1 MNKTKIKNF
10 SIWARRNLIEVVA
23 YRMRFLGIDES
34 GIKPEMDGS
43 TDDLKLYDMGTSKPA
58 EVAKYDI
65 QKRINLTNH
74 IKEYQEKSDYKTA
87 YENTVEEIAYTW
99 FNRLIAIRFMEV
111 NDYLPSGVRVLSSKS
126 GKSEPDIVTKAEEVA
141 SDQDF
146 DISSEEIWKLRDD
159 NQLDELFRIMFKEQ
173 CKKLH
178 KILPELF
185 SNSKDDYSELLL
197 PISFIDKDSF
207 ICHLVADIDED
218 DFNIAKE
225 GQVEIIGW
233 LYQYYNSEKKDAV
246 FKAMSEKVKVSKE
259 NIAAATQLFT
269 PDWIVRYMVENSLGR
284 LYIDKRRTEG
294 VYADGRGLDELSW
307 EEYEEQRQNT
317 EKYIAEEMGWKY
329 YLPEAT
335 QTQEVRKQL
344 EELQVQRRE
353 LEVEKIRFIDPCMG
367 SGHILV
373 CAFEVLMQ
381 IYLARGY
388 TERDAA
394 QNIVR
399 NNLWGLDLDKRA
411 YQLAYF
417 AVMMKARQY
426 DKRLWYRIENNEF
439 DAHLYHLSHF
449 QDLPNFKYANLDE
462 PIKSFVEQFD
472 NADTYGSLITVQAD
486 DEIDKAL
493 DEFQGTLDLTFGH
506 MEHLMQLYKILSQR
520 YDVVCTNPPYM
531 GTSNAN
537 DVLKG
542 YIEKKFPDSKSD
554 LFAVFIEKCSQFA
567 KSNGYYAMITQH
579 AWMFLSSYEKLRTK
593 LQTKTTINMAH
604 LGARAFDE
612 IGGEVVQTTAF
623 VITNSHV
630 LNYYGVYERLVDGSN
645 ENEKCSLFLDGTHK
659 YIANASVFKKIPG
672 NPINYWLSE
681 NFIALLSQKEKIGQ
695 KYDSG
700 SGLSTSDNDRFLRF
714 FWEVAN
720 DRIASGKDDNKKWYL
735 FHKGGE
741 YRKWYGNLY
750 YVVNWEN
757 DGQEI
762 KYWVTHN
769 PKDPNTTSWSR
780 RIFNTHL
787 YFLEGIT
794 WSVISSGNISF
805 RAIDTNAMISNAA
818 GGIFGFS
825 STNDRDNF
833 MAALNTK
840 IWTKVFSTI
849 NPTLNYSSGII
860 QKAPCPTTVSNE
872 LASECIR
879 ISKEDWDSFETSWD
893 FKEHPFVKWSKEL
906 WDATAIGA
914 TMQHYYGGHPKVSCP
929 LELCYLLWQG
939 ECNDRRAKLKA
950 NEEELNRIF
959 IEIYGLQDELTP
971 EVEDKDITV
980 RPADLQRDM
989 RSFVSYAVGCMFGR
1003 YSLDREGLVFAGGD
1017 FDKVYWKHKGQAALD
1032 ENGEPIGGG
1041 YAGISL
1047 ADYCYPRFW
1056 SEHGEPYNTK
1066 LLSFAP
1072 DADNCIPITE
1082 EQFFEDDIVT
1092 QFADFVKA
1100 VFGEEELEKNLRFVA
1115 DNLGIKGNG
1124 TAREKIRQY
1133 FLKEFYKDHCKVYQK
1148 RPIYWLFDTGK
1159 KNGFKALC
1167 YIHRWTVNTVG
1178 DVRIDYMHKLQR
1190 LYRNEIIRLKE
1201 NIDAGEEIAKS
1212 QKRLEK
1218 ITNQLQETEEYDAK
1232 IGIVVAARA
1241 EIDLDDGVKVNY
1253 DKVQVGSDGKH
1264 YQILAKI

>member
-23 YRMRFLGIDES
+23 YRMRFLGIDEN
-34 GIKPEMDGS
+34 GIAPEMDGS
-43 TDDLKLYDMGTSKPA
+43 TDKLKLYDMGTSKPA
-58 EVAKYDI
+58 EVADRDI
-65 QKRINLTNH
+65 AKRVRLASH
-74 IKEYQEKSDYKTA
+74 IREHEKTSDYKTA
-87 YENTVEEIAYTW
+87 YETVVEEIAYTW

-111 NDYLPSGVRVLSSKS
+111 NDYLPSGVRVLSSES
-126 GKSEPDIVTKAEEVA
+126 GKREPDIVTNAVEVA
-141 SDQDF
+141 EAEGFS
-146 DISSEEIWKLRDD
+146 ISKDDIWKLKDE
-159 NQLDELFRIMFKEQ
+159 NKLDELFRILFIQQ

-178 KILPELF
+178 EVLPELF
-185 SNSKDDYSELLL
+185 DNSQDDYTELLL
-197 PISFIDKDSF
+197 PISFIDDDAF
-207 ICHLVADIDED
+207 IRHLVTEIDEK
-218 DFNIAKE
+218 DFDVITIDEETGKPK

-246 FKAMSEKVKVSKE
+246 FAAMSNKVKVSKE

-284 LYIDKRRTEG
+284 LWVDG
-294 VYADGRGLDELSW
+294 HADTSARSE
-307 EEYEEQRQNT
+307 
-317 EKYIAEEMGWKY
+317 WKY
-329 YLPEAT
+329 YLDEAEQTPEVQA
-335 QTQEVRKQL
+335 QLAEIRAGRKDLTPEQ
-344 EELQVQRRE
+344 
-353 LEVEKIRFIDPCMG
+353 IRFIDPCMG

-373 CAFEVLMQ
+373 YAFDVLMQ
-381 IYLARGY
+381 IYLSCGY

-426 DKRLWYRIENNEF
+426 DRRFLTRGIKPN
-439 DAHLYHLSHF
+439 LSHF
-449 QDLPNFKYANLDE
+449 QDLPIVNYSLLDE
-462 PIKSFVEQFD
+462 PIRSFVEQFE

-506 MEHLMQLYKILSQR
+506 MEHLMRLYKILSQR

-531 GTSNAN
+531 AITNAN
-537 DVLKG
+537 ATLKN
-542 YIEKKFPDSKSD
+542 YVEKKYPDSKSD
-554 LFAVFIEKCSQFA
+554 LFAVFIEKCSELS
-567 KSNGYYAMITQH
+567 KTNGYYSMITQH
-579 AWMFLSSYEKLRTK
+579 AWMFLLSYEKLREK
-593 LQTKTTINMAH
+593 LQRKTTINMAH

-623 VITNSHV
+623 V
-630 LNYYGVYERLVDGSN
+630 NYNAEIQHYLGKYERLVDVSG
-645 ENEKCSLFLDGTHK
+645 EAAKEKLFLSHDDEF
-659 YIANASVFKKIPG
+659 SVSQENFKVIPG
-672 NPINYWLSE
+672 FLYAYW
-681 NFIALLSQKEKIGQ
+681 ISQHTIDLFGKDKAEKYVDAKTGVTT
-695 KYDSG
+695 G
-700 SGLSTSDNDRFLRF
+700 DNTIFLRNWF
-714 FWEVAN
+714 EVSQTKL
-720 DRIASGKDDNKKWYL
+720 RSKWFPL
-735 FHKGGE
+735 NKGGE
-741 YRKWYGNLY
+741 YRKWYGNNEY
-750 YVVNWEN
+750 YIDWEY
-757 DGQEI
+757 DGSRI
-762 KYWVTHN
+762 RAFAGSTVRN
-769 PKDPNTTSWSR
+769 PEY
-780 RIFNTHL
+780 
-787 YFLEGIT
+787 YFREGVT
-794 WSVISSGNISF
+794 WSKIANNLNARYSPETNMFDAVGLTCFSKSKCTNSYILAFLCSCVANYFANIINQTLSITVGTVNSLPF
-805 RAIDTNAMISNAA
+805 IPAENPEIDRLTDENIEMC
-818 GGIFGFS
+818 
-825 STNDRDNF
+825 RD
-833 MAALNTK
+833 
-840 IWTKVFSTI
+840 
-849 NPTLNYSSGII
+849 
-860 QKAPCPTTVSNE
+860 
-872 LASECIR
+872 
-879 ISKEDWDSFETSWD
+879 DWDSFETSWD

-914 TMQHYYGGHPKVSCP
+914 TMQHYYGDHPKASCP

-950 NEEELNRIF
+950 NEEKLNRIF

-971 EVEDKDITV
+971 EVDDKDITV
-980 RPADLQRDM
+980 RAADLQRDM

-1003 YSLDREGLVFAGGD
+1003 YSLDTEGLAYAGGEWD
-1017 FDKVYWKHKGQAALD
+1017 ESKYQRFIPDK
-1032 ENGEPIGGG
+1032 
-1041 YAGISL
+1041 
-1047 ADYCYPRFW
+1047 
-1056 SEHGEPYNTK
+1056 
-1066 LLSFAP
+1066 
-1072 DADNCIPITE
+1072 DNCLPITE
-1082 EQFFEDDIVT
+1082 EHFFEDDIVT
-1092 QFADFVKA
+1092 QFANFVQA
-1100 VFGEEELEKNLRFVA
+1100 VFGEDTLEDNLRYVA
-1115 DNLGIKGNG
+1115 ENLGIKGNG

-1190 LYRNEIIRLKE
+1190 LYRNEINRLKE

-1232 IGIVVAARA
+1232 IGIVVAART